1 LRNQLLQRQPW
12 RRLPLHL
19 EREPPRV
26 LLSQDVRR
34 RLRGLELD
42 HRLPLTPVRELLRDH
57 AVLLR
62 VTTVETARGAERP
75 DAPPLVARISTL
87 AIDPFAISAVGLA
100 AAGAAVALTGL
111 SLPAL
116 TIAVAL
122 LAGWSS
128 AWSP

>member
-1 LRNQLLQRQPW
+1 M
-12 RRLPLHL
+12 PLHL
-19 EREPPRV
+19 EREQARV
-26 LLSQDVRR
+26 LLPQDVRGRVR
-34 RLRGLELD
+34 RLELD
-42 HRLPLTPVRELLRDH
+42 HRVPLAPVRELLRDH

-62 VTTVETARGAERP
+62 VTTVETARGAERRSP
-75 DAPPLVARISTL
+75 APRLRARLSSLV
-87 AIDPFAISAVGLA
+87 IDPFAISAAGLA
-100 AAGAAVALTGL
+100 AAAAAVAVAGA